1 MRIIKYDC
9 HEGTQFA
16 ADIQIDF
23 SESEIATID
32 NALYYAKEQEKY
44 KNDKN
49 FLEVRTRFHILRE
62 IINHGH
68 VDADEIKFAYDD
80 YEKLG
85 KYECWKELENKK
97 EVEKTSAKFNQ
108 IDKLVDKLYLSG
120 LTAKQIAVV
129 EQIQDI
135 IKESQTETEKK

>member
-9 HEGTQFA
+9 HEETHLA
-16 ADIQIDF
+16 ANVQIDF
-23 SESEIATID
+23 SEIEIGTID
-32 NALYYAKEQEKY
+32 NALYYAKELEQY
-44 KNDKN
+44 KNDKD
-49 FLEVRTRFHILRE
+49 FLEIRTKFHILRE

-68 VDADEIKFAYDD
+68 VGADQIKFAYDV

-85 KYECWKELENKK
+85 KYECWKKLENKK

>member
-32 NALYYAKEQEKY
+32 NALYYAKELEKY

-49 FLEVRTRFHILRE
+49 FLEVRTRFQILRE

-68 VDADEIKFAYDD
+68 VGADEIKFAYDA

-97 EVEKTSAKFNQ
+97 EAEKTSAKFNQ